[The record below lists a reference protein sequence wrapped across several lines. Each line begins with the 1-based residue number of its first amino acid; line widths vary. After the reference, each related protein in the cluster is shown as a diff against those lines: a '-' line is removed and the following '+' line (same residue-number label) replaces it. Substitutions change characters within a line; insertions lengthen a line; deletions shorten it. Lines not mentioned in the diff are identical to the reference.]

1 MRRRTVVTTV
11 VVVLAVAG
19 AANAYMTSG
28 GSGTA
33 TASTAAPPSASLGPG
48 SPAAA
53 LRPGGVT
60 DVVLAAT
67 NPGPAAAHVASLV
80 LDTTRGTGGFAVD
93 AGHAGCAP
101 TSFALSAPSYD
112 AGGAGWTVP
121 AASGSTPGSLTV
133 TLPQALTM
141 RLDASNACQGATVT
155 VHLRAGS

>member
-11 VVVLAVAG
+11 GVVLTVAG
-19 AANAYMTSG
+19 VANAYMTSG
-28 GSGTA
+28 GNGTA
-33 TASTAAPPSASLGPG
+33 TASTAAPASVALGPG

-67 NPGPAAAHVASLV
+67 NPGAEAAHVASLV
-80 LDTTRGTGGFAVD
+80 LDTTRGTGGFAID
-93 AGHAGCAP
+93 AEHAGCAP

-121 AASGSTPGSLTV
+121 AASGDTSGSLSL
-133 TLPQALTM
+133 TLDQALTM
-141 RLDASNACQGATVT
+141 NLDASNACQGATVT
-155 VHLRAGS
+155 VYLRAGS